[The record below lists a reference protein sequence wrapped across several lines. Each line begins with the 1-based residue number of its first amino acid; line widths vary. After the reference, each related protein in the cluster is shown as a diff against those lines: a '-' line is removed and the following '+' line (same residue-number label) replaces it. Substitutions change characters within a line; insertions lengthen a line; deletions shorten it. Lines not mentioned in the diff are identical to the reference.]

1 MRDLVFE
8 KLFGEH
14 IALQSC
20 RTAAIF
26 CFCLSNLTPQSVMRR
41 CWFCALSVTIPACAM
56 ECVFPVCVALRS
68 VRSVDLC
75 RGNHAH
81 HSNPGAAESKAES
94 FAGCFAG
101 GGLSA
106 INRKIGKKTKKKQ
119 KKKKKTVRF
128 LRVCLFH
135 RQRRGVDAVQD

>member
-26 CFCLSNLTPQSVMRR
+26 CFCQTNLTPQSVMRR
-41 CWFCALSVTIPACAM
+41 CWICALSVTIPACAM
-56 ECVFPVCVALRS
+56 ECGFPVRVELRS

-75 RGNHAH
+75 RGNHTH
-81 HSNPGAAESKAES
+81 LSNPSAAESKAES
-94 FAGCFAG
+94 FAVCF
-101 GGLSA
+101 
-106 INRKIGKKTKKKQ
+106 
-119 KKKKKTVRF
+119 V
-128 LRVCLFH
+128 
-135 RQRRGVDAVQD
+135 

>member
-26 CFCLSNLTPQSVMRR
+26 CFCQTNLTPQSVTRR
-41 CWFCALSVTIPACAM
+41 CWICALSVTIPASAM
-56 ECVFPVCVALRS
+56 ECGYPVRVAHRS

-81 HSNPGAAESKAES
+81 HSNTGAAESKAES
-94 FAGCFAG
+94 IAGSFAG

-106 INRKIGKKTKKKQ
+106 IYLAIGDGAVENRTSI
-119 KKKKKTVRF
+119 VRA
-128 LRVCLFH
+128 
-135 RQRRGVDAVQD
+135 G